1 MQDTESRSVRPKHA
15 PPMLLPEILEVIVEH
30 LSDNAT
36 LRAFLTA
43 WPEKHLTLPLQALR
57 QLLGHTTSQLRVA
70 WPIVHVLEDNLDEQT
85 MDYLYGTFPLSP
97 QIHIEYPLGDAADL
111 DDVLQ
116 DYGPCLAALKLYS
129 SFEDMDDVREMRS
142 LLLSVPHLRRLEVHL
157 IDRND
162 ATHGLSLLLQVL
174 EHPTLTHLTLANGED
189 PVEVDI
195 AFSHQLLKWL
205 QTRRVQHLSLENLF
219 LATNAALPSAL
230 SRAIAES
237 SQLQALHLRTVDVFE
252 SSVLHGYALPTS
264 VTSFEWEELS
274 ASDSSAIDNLVAAIQ
289 DARALRHLACKNAVR
304 LLTDTRVRRVLSQLT
319 SLTLHNVTSTEI
331 PALVSGLQHVPG
343 LKRLHVYNSTFQG
356 ASVEAFLAAVS
367 LCRNLEEL
375 CIYGHRFTATELGLW
390 LVAVP
395 RWPQLRSLALASH
408 RCSLQ
413 QCLSL
418 LPAIAAAAKHLTTLD
433 LANDVW
439 SLEEKNVFWRELAT
453 VARVE
458 AILSVHMSTT
468 FAP

>member
-1 MQDTESRSVRPKHA
+1 MLASPKRQVRPKVSSA
-15 PPMLLPEILEVIVEH
+15 LQIGPMLLPEILEVIFEH
-30 LSDNAT
+30 LSDNVT

-97 QIHIEYPLGDAADL
+97 QIHIEYQLGDAADL

-129 SFEDMDDVREMRS
+129 SFEDIDDVREMRS

-189 PVEVDI
+189 PVELDI

-205 QTRRVQHLSLENLF
+205 ETRRVQHLSLENLF

-230 SRAIAES
+230 SRAIAENN
-237 SQLQALHLRTVDVFE
+237 QLQALHLRTVNVFE
-252 SSVLHGYALPTS
+252 SSVLHGYTLPNS

-289 DARALRHLACKNAVR
+289 DARALRHLAWKNAVR

-319 SLTLHNVTSTEI
+319 SLTLHNVTSSEM
-331 PALVSGLQHVPG
+331 PALVSGLQHVPH
-343 LKRLHVYNSTFQG
+343 LQHLT
-356 ASVEAFLAAVS
+356 

-375 CIYGHRFTATELGLW
+375 SVYGHRFTATELGLW
-390 LVAVP
+390 LVAVL

-439 SLEEKNVFWRELAT
+439 SLDEKNVFWRELAT

-458 AILSVHMSTT
+458 I
-468 FAP
+468 AP